1 MRVLHVASEVAPFAQ
16 TGGLADV
23 LGGLPPALAGHG
35 INVAVLS
42 PLYRGVEAK
51 IAKAGLK
58 LGSGLPILIQIGPHS
73 FQASLRTLKH
83 RKVTY
88 GFVDCAP
95 LYDRE
100 GGLYGP
106 NGSSDYGDNHLRFGA
121 LGKAAVDQAAALL
134 GGPPDVLHVHDW
146 QGAAAAIYARL
157 ANVSYAVVSTIHN
170 LAYRGIFP
178 KHTMDDLGLPW
189 SLFDLSHLE
198 FYDQLSFLK
207 GGMSLADVVT
217 TVSPSY
223 AQEIMTPTFGEGLDP
238 FLQTNVR
245 RLVGIVNG
253 IDVDGWNPATDT
265 AIAKT
270 YSPTAQAGKAQC
282 RAAIAKE
289 LGLVIGPDQ
298 PLLAVIARMTG
309 QKGLDLIAD
318 IVSELYAL
326 DAKLV
331 VLGSGETELES
342 RFAYLG
348 GTFREHVA
356 VRIGFDINFSRRIYA
371 GSDFFLMPSRFEPC
385 GLGQLYAMRYGSIP
399 IVHAVGGLR
408 DTVADPGQLRLAYG
422 HGTGIKFEPATTTS
436 LLGAIGRAV
445 EIFRIPTA
453 FSTLRGAAMS
463 RDSSWAA
470 SARQYVDLYK
480 SVMRRAG

>member
-23 LGGLPPALAGHG
+23 LGGLPPALASHG
-35 INVAVLS
+35 ITVGVLS
-42 PLYRGVEAK
+42 PLYRGVEEK
-51 IAKAGLK
+51 IKKLGLK
-58 LGSGLPILIQIGPHS
+58 LDRGLPIIILVGPHS

-83 RKVTY
+83 GGVTY

-95 LYDRE
+95 LYDRA

-106 NGSSDYGDNHLRFGA
+106 NGSTDFGDNHLRFAA
-121 LGKAAVDQAAALL
+121 LGKVAVEQAPLLL
-134 GGPPDVLHVHDW
+134 GDTPDVLHVHDW
-146 QGAAAAIYARL
+146 QGGPAAIYARL
-157 ANVSYAVVSTIHN
+157 AGVPYAVISTIHN
-170 LAYRGIFP
+170 LAYRGIFD
-178 KHTMDDLGLPW
+178 KHAMDELGWPW

-198 FYDQLSFLK
+198 FFDSLSFLK

-223 AQEIMTPTFGEGLDP
+223 AQEIVTPTFGEGLDS
-238 FLQTNVR
+238 FLKSNVR

-253 IDVDGWNPATDT
+253 IDVSAWDPANDP
-265 AIAKT
+265 AIAAK
-270 YSPTAQAGKAQC
+270 YSATSLAGKAQC

-289 LGLVIGPDQ
+289 LGLVLGPDQ

-309 QKGLDLIAD
+309 QKGLDLVAD
-318 IVSELYAL
+318 MVSELYAL

-356 VRIGFDINFSRRIYA
+356 VKIGFDINLSRRIYA

-385 GLGQLYAMRYGSIP
+385 GLGQLYAMRYGAIP

-422 HGTGIKFEPATTTS
+422 HGTGIKFEPATTWA
-436 LLGAIGRAV
+436 LRGGIERAV
-445 EIFRIPTA
+445 ELFRIPPA
-453 FSTLRGAAMS
+453 FTEARKAAMT

-480 SVMRRAG
+480 SVVRR

>member
-23 LGGLPPALAGHG
+23 LGGLPPALVAHG
-35 INVAVLS
+35 ISTAVLS
-42 PLYRGVEAK
+42 PLYRGVEAR
-51 IAKAGLK
+51 IEK
-58 LGSGLPILIQIGPHS
+58 LGLRLDRGHPILILIGPHS
-73 FQASLRTLKH
+73 LQASLRTLKH
-83 RKVTY
+83 GGVTY

-95 LYDRE
+95 LYDRA

-106 NGSSDYGDNHLRFGA
+106 NGSSDFDDNHLRFGA
-121 LGKAAVDQAAALL
+121 LGKVAVEQAALL
-134 GGPPDVLHVHDW
+134 VGGQPDVLHVHDW
-146 QGAAAAIYARL
+146 QGGPAAIYARL
-157 ANVSYAVVSTIHN
+157 ANVPYAIVATIHN
-170 LAYRGIFP
+170 LAYRGIFG

-198 FYDQLSFLK
+198 LYDQLSFLK

-223 AQEIMTPTFGEGLDP
+223 AQEIVTPAFGEGLDS
-238 FLQTNVR
+238 FLKANVR

-253 IDVDGWNPATDT
+253 IDVSAWDPASDRT
-265 AIAKT
+265 IAAT
-270 YSPTAQAGKAQC
+270 YSASSLAGKAQC

-289 LGLVIGPDQ
+289 LGLALGPDQ

-309 QKGLDLIAD
+309 QKGLDLVAD

-331 VLGSGETELES
+331 VLGSGETDLES

-348 GTFREHVA
+348 GTFRDHVA
-356 VRIGFDINFSRRIYA
+356 VRIGFDINLSRRIYA

-385 GLGQLYAMRYGSIP
+385 GLGQLYAMRYGAIP

-422 HGTGIKFEPATTTS
+422 HGTGIKFEPAS
-436 LLGAIGRAV
+436 SWALRAAIERAV
-445 EIFRIPTA
+445 EIFRIPPA
-453 FSTLRGAAMS
+453 FTELRQAAMA
-463 RDSSWAA
+463 RDSSWSV

-480 SVMRRAG
+480 SVIRR